1 MELPKELFELYRQ
14 GAINRYEF
22 VKKFSEWQE
31 NNGYNDV
38 QGYADSLG
46 VWLEYRG
53 NQAQLTGG
61 KLHFYGKEYGGRA
74 DEAVEA
80 FKKAVDERIA
90 NLPKPK
96 YDVDRTGDPKETV
109 EYLYPDTAAFNCLSP
124 REQKEI
130 LSH

>member
-14 GAINRYEF
+14 GVINRYEF

-61 KLHFYGKEYGGRA
+61 YRW
-74 DEAVEA
+74 
-80 FKKAVDERIA
+80 
-90 NLPKPK
+90 
-96 YDVDRTGDPKETV
+96 
-109 EYLYPDTAAFNCLSP
+109 
-124 REQKEI
+124 
-130 LSH
+130 